1 MYSQFYIVVNYNIL
15 YIAHYMKKF
24 LLVDDHVIV
33 RSGIKGLLSEIF
45 KPSEIHEAGNGD
57 SAVEKLKSQQYDL
70 IVMDVK
76 MLKTDTLG
84 LMQFIHVNYPD
95 AKVLIFS
102 MCAENIYAKRFLK
115 AGAMGFISKE
125 ASLEE
130 IKKAISLILDGG
142 RYISESLAQVLADE
156 SLSEQVGQPF

>member
-1 MYSQFYIVVNYNIL
+1 
-15 YIAHYMKKF
+15 MKNF
-24 LLVDDHVIV
+24 LLVDDHIIA
-33 RSGIKGLLSEIF
+33 RSGIKGLLCEIF
-45 KPSEIHEAGNGD
+45 NPSEIHEAGDGD
-57 SAVEKLKSQQYDL
+57 STVEKLKSHQYEL

-76 MLKTDTLG
+76 MLRTDTLG

-102 MCAENIYAKRFLK
+102 VCAENIYAKRFLK

-130 IKKAISLILDGG
+130 IKKAITLILNGSK
-142 RYISESLAQVLADE
+142 YISESLALVLADG
-156 SLSEQVGQPF
+156 SLTEEVGQPF